1 MPQNPNLFE
10 ITQSIKPK
18 MRHANR
24 NSSFRL
30 GKRCRGFIISPFGT
44 VPSKYQVL
52 TVLKNVPTEDMILL
66 MMVGAR
72 HVIAGMEIIRITMI

>member
-1 MPQNPNLFE
+1 
-10 ITQSIKPK
+10 

-30 GKRCRGFIISPFGT
+30 EKRCRGLIISTFET
-44 VPSKYQVL
+44 VPSKYRVF
-52 TVLKNVPTEDMILL
+52 TVLEIVPTEDMILL